1 MADKPAAKE
10 NSLNWIERRF
20 SSFAGYI
27 SAQISHF
34 VAFLF
39 LLFAV
44 GAFFGA
50 FVYTRFP
57 QIGIYLIIAPAV
69 LGLIAYYNRT
79 VAIILFALFLVF
91 VV

>member
-1 MADKPAAKE
+1 MAGNPG
-10 NSLNWIERRF
+10 STLNWIEKQF
-20 SSFAGYI
+20 MGIANYLGAGI
-27 SAQISHF
+27 SRF

-57 QIGIYLIIAPAV
+57 SMGIYLILVPAV
-69 LGLIAYYNRT
+69 LGLIAYYSRT
-79 VAIILFALFLVF
+79 AAIVMFIGFIIFII
-91 VV
+91 